1 MDWMLFLTFLAACGA
16 AGTTGSMFEPG
27 RWYDDLNKP
36 AWTPP
41 GIVFPL
47 VWVTLY
53 VAMAYAAMRIA
64 MLDVPLAEGPG
75 QALAFWAAQIAFNTL
90 WSPVFFGLK
99 RMRAAMVILC
109 FLWAFVAAT
118 MVSFWALDPLA
129 GALFAPYLLW
139 VSIAGALNLSVWRRN
154 PQFT

>member
-16 AGTTGSMFEPG
+16 AGATGSMFEPG
-27 RWYDDLNKP
+27 KWYEGLDKP
-36 AWTPP
+36 VWTPP

-47 VWVTLY
+47 VWITVY
-53 VAMAYAAMRIA
+53 IAIAYAAMRIA
-64 MLDVPLAEGPG
+64 LLDGAG

-99 RMRAAMVILC
+99 RMRAAMAILC
-109 FLWAFVAAT
+109 FLWVSVAAT
-118 MVSFWALDPLA
+118 MFSFWVLDPVA

-139 VSIAGALNLSVWRRN
+139 VSIAGALNFSVLRRN
-154 PQFT
+154 PQYA